1 MRQPWGLLMKNPFKY
16 NVLVTGN
23 DFCDRENDIQELVE
37 KIENSVNVLLFS
49 RRRYGKTS
57 LIFEIFTH
65 HLDEN
70 FVRVYVDLFGINNE
84 YDFLKRVAKG
94 ISASNLKKG
103 IKARFKELGKIFKRI
118 NFSLGLD
125 QDGQPVF
132 KPEIK
137 QSDFDECFDELFD
150 NFAAYLEGQ
159 GRQACFVFDEF
170 QQIREIG
177 QPSLEACLRTKIQ
190 FHTHIAYVFT
200 GSKTHILTDIFI
212 DTRKPFYSLADPREL
227 KPIPEHKFYLFC
239 AQRFQRAKKELSED
253 AFALIYKLARG
264 ETRFVQKVCH
274 YLFNEKVKAIG
285 QDDIYKVI
293 QKMNLENDAPF
304 KMLMQT
310 LTANQRLAL
319 KILAEEQ
326 KNLFSTSICSK
337 YSIAPQSLR
346 AALNSLMDKMLVYR
360 DDQQYKIYDV
370 ELEHW
375 LASQA

>member
-1 MRQPWGLLMKNPFKY
+1 MKNPFKY
-16 NVLVTGN
+16 NVLVTGD
-23 DFCDRENDIQELVE
+23 DFCDRENDIRELVE

-49 RRRYGKTS
+49 KRRYGKTS

-94 ISASNLKKG
+94 LSASNLKKG